1 MTISP
6 PPRRAI
12 YTIWRRHDAGGAAV
26 PFAAAGVPIW
36 PGFCPL
42 SLSFSYLSHAK
53 HALLRRNIISFQA
66 VADDYFAYKRLNRH
80 CAGPY

>member
-1 MTISP
+1 MTILR
-6 PPRRAI
+6 PRVAQSTRF
-12 YTIWRRHDAGGAAV
+12 GGDTALVGRV

-53 HALLRRNIISFQA
+53 YALLRRNIISFQA
-66 VADDYFAYKRLNRH
+66 GADDYFAYKRLNRH